1 MIGLFRG
8 YDTIDGL
15 RSVLEGITL
24 DTDLEKL
31 DKQHINLPNGQK
43 LLVRV
48 FPTGDHMLQYKVC
61 RRDEQVKSETKGVFL
76 AAASR
81 GWAGWTPPPPP
92 WLATAG
98 QKWLGGKLAKIKE
111 NEEKTATLG
120 VPRGASQPL
129 LTCGYMCYCIWGY

>member
-1 MIGLFRG
+1 MCSPVCNRG
-8 YDTIDGL
+8 GVTQCMCYRAKPWAARQGH
-15 RSVLEGITL
+15 EAG
-24 DTDLEKL
+24 
-31 DKQHINLPNGQK
+31 
-43 LLVRV
+43 
-48 FPTGDHMLQYKVC
+48 
-61 RRDEQVKSETKGVFL
+61 GVFL

-92 WLATAG
+92 PPPLPPRGWPRLAKNG
-98 QKWLGGKLAKIKE
+98 WGGNLAKIKE